1 MTLFVS
7 GPLMF
12 RDLVKALTGHSYSAK
27 FGQLHGYAQFL
38 LKDEGQAAMIPFP
51 DRVVDGVVYLDVD
64 EASLAKLDAYQ
75 GKRFTREEVSIEG
88 EGGEWLEAEAYCLKL
103 TRKSL
108 LTGAEWDE
116 DYFRETHLKKAL
128 ASCRK

>member
-1 MTLFVS
+1 
-7 GPLMF
+7 MF
-12 RDLVKALTGHSYSAK
+12 RDLVKALTGQSYPAK

-38 LKDEGQAAMIPFP
+38 IKDEGQSAMIPFP

-64 EASLAKLDAYQ
+64 EESLARLDAYQ

-88 EGGEWLEAEAYCLKL
+88 EGGEWLDADAYCLKL

-108 LTGAEWDE
+108 LTGTEWDE
-116 DYFRETHLKKAL
+116 DHFRETHLKKAL